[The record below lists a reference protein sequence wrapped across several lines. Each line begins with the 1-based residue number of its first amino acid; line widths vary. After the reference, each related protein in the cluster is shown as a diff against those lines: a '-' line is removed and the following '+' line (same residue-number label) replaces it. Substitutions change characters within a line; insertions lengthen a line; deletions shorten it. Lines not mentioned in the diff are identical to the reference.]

1 MKQLDC
7 LGFYSLWVTE
17 LWFKPGELWF
27 KSPCSLH
34 SWLYNM
40 WQSPPTPPHLYKGS
54 RGVGGRQGGREG
66 WIPAPAQETIKK
78 WVFIAQSCL
87 TVWDPTDCGPP
98 GSAVHRIL
106 QARILEWVAISFSRD
121 SSPPKY
127 RTPVS
132 RIAGR
137 LFTVWATREAQENMI
152 QPLIKEVRVVGWRR
166 DLRNVYTEV
175 ALETS

>member
-40 WQSPPTPPHLYKGS
+40 WQSPPTPPHPYKGS

-66 WIPAPAQETIKK
+66 WIPAPAQETMKK
-78 WVFIAQSCL
+78 WKCSLLSPVWLSETPQTVARQAPLSMGFSRQEYWSGLPFPSPGTLPHPSIEPQSPAL
-87 TVWDPTDCGPP
+87 QADSLLSEPP
-98 GSAVHRIL
+98 GKPRRIWYSL
-106 QARILEWVAISFSRD
+106 
-121 SSPPKY
+121 
-127 RTPVS
+127 
-132 RIAGR
+132 
-137 LFTVWATREAQENMI
+137 
-152 QPLIKEVRVVGWRR
+152 
-166 DLRNVYTEV
+166 
-175 ALETS
+175 